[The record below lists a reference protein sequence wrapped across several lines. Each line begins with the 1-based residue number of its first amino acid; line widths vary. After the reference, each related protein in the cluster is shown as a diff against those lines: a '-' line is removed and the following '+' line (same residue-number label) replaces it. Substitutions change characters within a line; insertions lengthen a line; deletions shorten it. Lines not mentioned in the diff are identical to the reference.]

1 MATRVEMPKL
11 GNTVEE
17 CLLTAWRKTRGDPV
31 QEGEVIADIETDK
44 TTFELTAPAGGIL
57 LEAFFEA
64 GALIP
69 VFSTVCVIGEVGESV
84 EELRGSTGAARPD
97 DGALPGDA
105 PARDAR
111 EAAAAAPPAGAGP
124 AGVHSPRVTSSS
136 VAASGPLSPRA
147 RRFSREHGFHPAA
160 VAGSGPG
167 GRVVETD
174 LRALL
179 QTSRRAPGAAPE
191 AGPRVPVDDAGVG
204 GDARQTSGG
213 PPSSARL
220 SLVRRTIGRRLR
232 ESLGSTAQYTL
243 HGSANAGPLLLLRRR
258 FKAAPET
265 AGISIGDLVVFC
277 AIQALLEVPDLNAE
291 LIDDTLHRHQDVHMA
306 FACDTPRGLMVPV
319 IRSSQTLSLP
329 ALSGRIKE
337 LAAQAVAGTIA
348 PDDLSGGTFTVTNLG
363 SFGVEA
369 FTPVINPPQVA
380 VLGVDAI
387 QVKPIRKPDG
397 NIEFIDAIGLS
408 LTVDHQWVDGA
419 PGARF
424 LGTVREKIEKVEALC
439 TI

>member
-1 MATRVEMPKL
+1 MPKL

-17 CLLTAWRKTRGDPV
+17 CLLTAWRKTKGDPV
-31 QEGEVIADIETDK
+31 QGGEVLADIETDK
-44 TTFELTAPAGGIL
+44 TTFELTAPAGGVL
-57 LEAFFEA
+57 LETFFEA

-69 VFSTVCVIGEVGESV
+69 VFSTVCVIGAAGESV
-84 EELRGSTGAARPD
+84 EAFRTATSGSPPD
-97 DGALPGDA
+97 DGAVPGAA
-105 PARDAR
+105 PVPDAR
-111 EAAAAAPPAGAGP
+111 GAAAAAQPAGAGA
-124 AGVHSPRVTSSS
+124 AGANPPRDTSSS
-136 VAASGPLSPRA
+136 VAESGPLSPRA
-147 RRFSREHGFHPAA
+147 RRFRREHEFHSAA
-160 VAGSGPG
+160 VVGSGPG
-167 GRVVETD
+167 GRVVEAD

-179 QTSRRAPGAAPE
+179 QVSRQAPGAAPE
-191 AGPRVPVDDAGVG
+191 AGPRTPVDNAGVS
-204 GDARQTSGG
+204 GDARQPSGG
-213 PPSSARL
+213 PPSRTRL
-220 SLVRRTIGRRLR
+220 SLVRRTIARRLR

-291 LIDDTLHRHQDVHMA
+291 LIDDTLHRHQDVDMA
-306 FACDTPRGLMVPV
+306 FACDTPRGLVVPV
-319 IRSSQTLSLP
+319 IRSSQGLSLP

-363 SFGVEA
+363 SLGVES

-387 QVKPIRKPDG
+387 QVKPVRKPDG

-424 LGTVREKIEKVEALC
+424 LGTVREKIEKVETLC